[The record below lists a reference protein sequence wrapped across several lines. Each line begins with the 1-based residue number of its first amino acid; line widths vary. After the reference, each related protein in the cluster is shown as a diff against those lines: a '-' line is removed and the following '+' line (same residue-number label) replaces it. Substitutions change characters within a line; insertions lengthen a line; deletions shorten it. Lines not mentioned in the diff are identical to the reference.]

1 MSTELLRDSTFPEVA
16 PELTSLGKRLEILR
30 IERGISKQRL
40 ARHAGT
46 SRQQL
51 WRVMTG
57 KSELTSSLRDRL
69 AGALSV
75 DPSVLAAS
83 AGSSRSQTFGLV
95 ATVASPFG
103 QPAAALFLFA
113 ARSPEMPF
121 GAASGASATCGP
133 SSARGPPARS
143 SGASAETWV
152 RAPRCARWLSRGRL
166 PCPESMIQPA
176 PVQPCRPADASVETS
191 TRW

>member
-1 MSTELLRDSTFPEVA
+1 MSTEVLIESELPEGV

-57 KSELTSSLRDRL
+57 KSELTTSLRERL

-75 DPSVLAAS
+75 EPSEL
-83 AGSSRSQTFGLV
+83 SSSMTIPKSQTFALASLATSPAVGAGRPEAAPSISDFLSDPTHLV
-95 ATVASPFG
+95 TTLGTLPSGDEGRRLKRALLNALEDLAVEASR
-103 QPAAALFLFA
+103 AL
-113 ARSPEMPF
+113 
-121 GAASGASATCGP
+121 
-133 SSARGPPARS
+133 
-143 SGASAETWV
+143 
-152 RAPRCARWLSRGRL
+152 
-166 PCPESMIQPA
+166 
-176 PVQPCRPADASVETS
+176 PADYSDIRRRVLAGEL
-191 TRW
+191 

>member
-1 MSTELLRDSTFPEVA
+1 MLETALPEGF
-16 PELTSLGKRLEILR
+16 PELTALGKRLEILR

-75 DPSVLAAS
+75 EPAFLSPAAGIPASHTFSLAATALPIAT
-83 AGSSRSQTFGLV
+83 AGPIGEAPTIAHYLTNPAHLA
-95 ATVASPFG
+95 ATLRTLPSGDAG
-103 QPAAALFLFA
+103 RRLKRALLNA
-113 ARSPEMPF
+113 LED
-121 GAASGASATCGP
+121 
-133 SSARGPPARS
+133 
-143 SGASAETWV
+143 
-152 RAPRCARWLSRGRL
+152 L
-166 PCPESMIQPA
+166 
-176 PVQPCRPADASVETS
+176 SVES
-191 TRW
+191 ALALPPDFSEIRRRVLSGEL

>member
-1 MSTELLRDSTFPEVA
+1 MSTDGLLETVMPEGF

-57 KSELTSSLRDRL
+57 KSELTSSLRERL

-75 DPSVLAAS
+75 EPGFLSNGQPQPTTHTYSLAAAPASHTSAPSVDAPSIALYLTEPAH
-83 AGSSRSQTFGLV
+83 LV
-95 ATVASPFG
+95 ATLRTLPSGDAGRRLKRALLNALEDLAVEGG
-103 QPAAALFLFA
+103 QTLPPDVSEIRRRVL
-113 ARSPEMPF
+113 
-121 GAASGASATCGP
+121 SG
-133 SSARGPPARS
+133 
-143 SGASAETWV
+143 E
-152 RAPRCARWLSRGRL
+152 L
-166 PCPESMIQPA
+166 
-176 PVQPCRPADASVETS
+176 
-191 TRW
+191 

>member
-1 MSTELLRDSTFPEVA
+1 MSTELLRDSVLPEGA

-75 DPSVLAAS
+75 DPSALSVS
-83 AGSSRSQTFGLV
+83 AGASQSQTYGLV
-95 ATVASPFG
+95 AGVSSPFNG
-103 QPAAALFLFA
+103 QAVESPSVPSVNDYLRDPAHL
-113 ARSPEMPF
+113 
-121 GAASGASATCGP
+121 SATLRTLP
-133 SSARGPPARS
+133 SGDAGRRLKRALLNAIEDLAVEAAQPLPPDFSEIRRRVLA
-143 SGASAETWV
+143 GE
-152 RAPRCARWLSRGRL
+152 L
-166 PCPESMIQPA
+166 
-176 PVQPCRPADASVETS
+176 
-191 TRW
+191 